1 MKKLLLGS
9 FGFLLALAGVVWAA
23 VRRMQMQ
30 SQQEMRTLLA
40 SARRGEPQ
48 IVRPEQLEALP
59 DPVRR
64 YLIYTG
70 VVGKPVPQTVRLHQ
84 RGQIRPS
91 EGQGWLSFTAE
102 EVYTIDPPG
111 FVWSVMAQAGPL
123 PVPGRDH
130 YRSGE
135 GRMQIRPLGLFPAV
149 DAAGPELDQGAMMRY
164 FNEIIWFPAAFLKDN
179 ITWRE
184 IDDFSAEATFTDGG
198 KSISAV
204 LQFDASG
211 RVLNFIAQR
220 YMFSAEGGRLE
231 TWSTPIATYGELG
244 GLRLPL
250 TGSAVWNLPEGD
262 FEYIQLEI
270 TDVEY
275 DPPGD
280 VQ

>member
-1 MKKLLLGS
+1 MKKFLVGF
-9 FGFLLALAGVVWAA
+9 FGFLLAAAGVVWAA

-30 SQQEMRTLLA
+30 SERDMQDLLA
-40 SARRGEPQ
+40 NTRRGTAE
-48 IVRPEQLEALP
+48 IVRPEQLESLP
-59 DPVRR
+59 APVRR

-70 VVGKPVPQTVRLHQ
+70 VVGKPIPQAVRVRQ
-84 RGQIRPS
+84 RGQIRPAK
-91 EGQGWLSFTAE
+91 GQPWLPFSAE
-102 EVYTIDPPG
+102 EVYTVDPPG
-111 FVWSVMAQAGPL
+111 FVWKVLAQAGPL
-123 PVPGRDH
+123 PVPGRDQ
-130 YRSGE
+130 YRYGA
-135 GRMQIRPLGLFPAV
+135 GRMQICPLGLFSAV
-149 DAAGPELDQGAMMRY
+149 DASGPELDQGAMMRF
-164 FNEIIWFPAAFLKDN
+164 FNEIIWFPGAFLKEN

-184 IDDFSAEATFTDGG
+184 IDDLSAEATFTDSG

-220 YMFSAEGGRLE
+220 YMFGDDGGSLQ
-231 TWSTPIATYGELG
+231 TWSTPIATYGKLG

-250 TGSAVWNLPEGD
+250 TGSAVWNLPDGD

>member
-1 MKKLLLGS
+1 MKKFILGF

-30 SQQEMRTLLA
+30 SQQEMRDLLA
-40 SARRGEPQ
+40 SARRGPAE
-48 IVRPEQLEALP
+48 IVRPEQFDSLP
-59 DPVRR
+59 APVRR

-70 VVGKPVPQTVRLHQ
+70 VAGKPMPQTVRLRQ

-91 EGQGWLSFTAE
+91 EGQGWLPFTAE
-102 EVYTIDPPG
+102 EVYSVDPPG

-123 PVPGRDH
+123 PVPGCDR
-130 YRSGE
+130 YQGGE
-135 GRMQIRPLGLFPAV
+135 GRMQIRPLGLFPVV
-149 DAAGPELDQGAMMRY
+149 DATGPELDQGAMMRY

-179 ITWRE
+179 ITWHE

-220 YMFSAEGGRLE
+220 YMFGSEDDGLQ

-270 TDVEY
+270 IDIEY